1 MCILDRS
8 RYTACCEINHIF
20 RTESEDLTE
29 ELKSFQ
35 EERELYSS
43 FDLQAEISIIVYPSI
58 FDSSICDLFLL
69 LKHRY
74 CFTDT
79 YSHLLLQVNWL
90 TLLATLLYLEAEQ
103 IISTKQLLWLLCTI
117 SILLSAK
124 YERHQ

>member
-20 RTESEDLTE
+20 RTESEDLIE
-29 ELKSFQ
+29 RVKSFQ

-58 FDSSICDLFLL
+58 FDSSVCDLFLL

-74 CFTDT
+74 CFTRYLLTSFTTSKLINFDWQP
-79 YSHLLLQVNWL
+79 YS
-90 TLLATLLYLEAEQ
+90 TLEQ
-103 IISTKQLLWLLCTI
+103 NKL
-117 SILLSAK
+117 
-124 YERHQ
+124 HQPSNYYGYYA